1 MVDEP
6 FLTSD
11 EVAAALSVTPQTIR
25 NWIKKGVLPAER
37 LGHVFRIRREDF
49 EAFAGHAGSASA
61 SGGTDAEGPGKSA
74 ADVWA
79 PGTAVLPRR
88 RARRAHSVWDEESVA
103 LPRKRS

>member
-11 EVAAALSVTPQTIR
+11 EVAVALSVTPQTIR
-25 NWIKKGVLPAER
+25 NWIRKGVLPAEK

-49 EAFAGHAGSASA
+49 AAFAGHAGSAS
-61 SGGTDAEGPGKSA
+61 GGAEAAGPVKQSA
-74 ADVWA
+74 NVWA
-79 PGTAVLPRR
+79 PGTVVLPRR
-88 RARRAHSVWDEESVA
+88 RARRAHSVWDEASVV